1 MRIIENRGNWYK
13 GNMHM
18 HTTESDG
25 VLDPVEAIGVYREA
39 GYDFIA
45 ITDHRRV
52 GHLWQ
57 DDDFLIL
64 PGVEWDTG
72 DVRNA
77 PVYHILGIGMT
88 RDTVDF
94 YHGAPYE
101 GAPLGN
107 TRSGIIVEGKYGRKR
122 YHPHPQA
129 IIDAIRRQSWNPC
142 ARGTSMPAW
151 DRDFIASITSRKPEW
166 LQWSAQRM
174 CMLSF
179 SSPTL
184 PGRLSGSHFCPV
196 GRHLR

>member
-1 MRIIENRGNWYK
+1 
-13 GNMHM
+13 
-18 HTTESDG
+18 
-25 VLDPVEAIGVYREA
+25 LDPVEAIGVYREA

-45 ITDHRRV
+45 ITDHHRV

-122 YHPHPQA
+122 YLP
-129 IIDAIRRQSWNPC
+129 ILKQSLMQSGGNHGIPAQGELLC
-142 ARGTSMPAW
+142 QPGTE
-151 DRDFIASITSRKPEW
+151 I
-166 LQWSAQRM
+166 L
-174 CMLSF
+174 
-179 SSPTL
+179 
-184 PGRLSGSHFCPV
+184 
-196 GRHLR
+196 